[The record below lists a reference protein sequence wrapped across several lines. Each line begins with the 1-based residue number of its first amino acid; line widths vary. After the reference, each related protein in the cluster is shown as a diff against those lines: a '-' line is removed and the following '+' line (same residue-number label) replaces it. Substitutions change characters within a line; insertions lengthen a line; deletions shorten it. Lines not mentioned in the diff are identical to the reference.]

1 MSRAPDATVRSHDHD
16 HDHDHDRDDDV
27 LVEALC
33 VIAARLANA
42 VRDEALLE
50 APVGD
55 RRWRKVASTST
66 YDAWLVA
73 WAPGAGIPEHDHGG
87 ATAAFHVVR
96 GTLVERTEARARVV
110 HSGCAASVPPWQRHA
125 VRNLGGVPAL
135 SLHVYSPPLGDSWK
149 VGNYGS

>member
-1 MSRAPDATVRSHDHD
+1 MSRAPDATVRSHDHVHGHGD
-16 HDHDHDRDDDV
+16 DDDV
-27 LVEALC
+27 LAQILG
-33 VIAARLANA
+33 VIGARLART
-42 VRDEALLE
+42 VRAEELLE
-50 APVGD
+50 APAGS
-55 RRWRKVASTST
+55 RSWRKVASTSM

-110 HSGCAASVPPWQRHA
+110 HAGSAASVPPWRRHA
-125 VRNLGGVPAL
+125 VRNLGAVPAL

-149 VGNYGS
+149 AD